1 MLKKYVVL
9 VLLTLLLAA
18 CGTLQPDSQENRDEG
33 FGAAEELFPSITLPA
48 APALGVVDET
58 PELWFVEFNAPP
70 QVDGGGFQTLSD
82 ERTTFNAA
90 VAAAGLQIQQRF
102 SYSRLFNGV
111 AVRVARGDVGEL
123 AALPN
128 IKAVYPV
135 FNVPVPETTRGSEPD
150 LATALGM
157 TGADVAQNEL
167 RLSGE
172 GVKVG
177 VIDTGIDL
185 QHPDFGDRVRFG
197 YDFVGDAYNSA
208 NPETSTP
215 NPDPVADDCQGH
227 GTHVA
232 GIVGAGGDPARGG
245 ARGVAPEVTFG
256 AYRVFGCEGSTTADV
271 ILAALE
277 RSLADG
283 MDVVNLSLGASYQW
297 PEYPTARASDRL
309 VEAGVVVVASAG
321 NSGATGVYSLGAP
334 GVGEKVIGVA
344 SFDNV
349 ATTSLSFTLSDGTQV
364 GYRTLSVTPQPPEEG
379 ATPEIVYVGQGCEA
393 DDYLAD
399 PSGLV
404 ALITR
409 GACSFNEKYQRA
421 IAEGAVGVVVEN
433 NSPGNFAGGGVNA
446 VGDVFGVSVSQE
458 DGARIKALKDPTI
471 TWTDIELTLPNP
483 TGDLISSFS
492 SYGLSPDLTLKPDLG
507 APGGLI
513 RSTYPLEL
521 GGYAVLSGTSMSAPH
536 MAGAAALLLEA
547 RPNTNAEAVRTL
559 FQNSAVPKP
568 WSLNAGIGFAD
579 GVHRQG
585 AGMIDIPSAVGVTT
599 TVEPT
604 KLSAGESQAGG
615 FSQTLTLTNRGDES
629 VSYTLSNANRTI
641 ATGGNTYAPSYFAS
655 GAAVSFPASVTVPA
669 GGSARVAVTV
679 TANPGL
685 ADGSVYG
692 GYVVFTPQAG
702 SAAQTLRVPYSG
714 FKGDYQA
721 LQILVPTKNGFPWLA
736 KLNDEGYTRQDA
748 GASFAVK
755 TGDIPYV
762 VAHLEHYA
770 RALTLEVV
778 PVLEKGKEGYFKD
791 FEPEVLR
798 LDYVGRNSTPE
809 GIFAYQWDGYATVK
823 GKRKLLPKGE
833 YQLKLTVRKALGG
846 PDEVETWT
854 SPVFELLRSNNDE

>member
-18 CGTLQPDSQENRDEG
+18 CGTLQPGQENQDEG
-33 FGAAEELFPSITLPA
+33 FGAAEELFPNVTLPA
-48 APALGVVDET
+48 LPDLGVVDET
-58 PELWFVEFNAPP
+58 PELWFVEFSAPP

-90 VAAAGLQIQQRF
+90 VTAAGLQVQQRF

-111 AVRVARGDVGEL
+111 SVRVARGDVGEL

-128 IKAVYPV
+128 VKAVYPV
-135 FNVPVPETTRGSEPD
+135 FNVPIPETTRGSEPD

-167 RLSGE
+167 GLSGE

-185 QHPDFGDRVRFG
+185 QHPDFGNRIRFG

-208 NPETSTP
+208 NPETDTP

-277 RSLADG
+277 RSLTDG
-283 MDVVNLSLGASYQW
+283 MDVVNMSLGASYQW
-297 PEYPTARASDRL
+297 PEYPTAQASNRL

-349 ATTSLSFTLSDGTQV
+349 ATTSLSFKLPDGTQV

-379 ATPEIVYVGQGCEA
+379 TTPEIVYVGRGCDA

-433 NSPGNFAGGGVNA
+433 NLPGNFAGGGVNA

-458 DGARIKALKDPTI
+458 DGAKIKSLGNPTI

-492 SYGLSPDLTLKPDLG
+492 SYGLSPDLTLKPDVG

-521 GGYAVLSGTSMSAPH
+521 GGYAVLSGTSMSSPH
-536 MAGAAALLLEA
+536 VAGAAALLLEA
-547 RPNTNAEAVRTL
+547 RPSTKTAEVRTL
-559 FQNSAVPKP
+559 FQNSAQPKP
-568 WSLNAGIGFAD
+568 WSLNPGIGFAD

-599 TVEPT
+599 TVEPA
-604 KLSAGESQAGG
+604 KLSAGESQTGS
-615 FSQTLTLTNRGDES
+615 FSQTLTLTNSGDES

-641 ATGGNTYAPSYFAS
+641 ATGVDTYAPSYFAS
-655 GAAVSFPASVTVPA
+655 GAAVSFTPANVTIPA
-669 GGSARVAVTV
+669 GSSAKVAVTI
-679 TANPGL
+679 TANPSL
-685 ADGSVYG
+685 LDGSVYG
-692 GYVVFTPQAG
+692 GYVVFTPQTG
-702 SAAQTLRVPYSG
+702 SAAQTLRVPYAG

-721 LQILVPTKNGFPWLA
+721 LQVLVPTKTASLGLPNLTTMATPGR
-736 KLNDEGYTRQDA
+736 TR
-748 GASFAVK
+748 
-755 TGDIPYV
+755 
-762 VAHLEHYA
+762 AHPL
-770 RALTLEVV
+770 RSKRGTSLTLW
-778 PVLEKGKEGYFKD
+778 
-791 FEPEVLR
+791 R
-798 LDYVGRNSTPE
+798 TWSTTRGRSRWKWCRSSRRAKKVTSRTSSPRFCASTTW
-809 GIFAYQWDGYATVK
+809 AATAPP
-823 GKRKLLPKGE
+823 RASLP
-833 YQLKLTVRKALGG
+833 
-846 PDEVETWT
+846 T
-854 SPVFELLRSNNDE
+854 SGTATPPSRQA